1 MQLVLNVKDYGAKG
15 DGVTLDT
22 RAILDAINAC
32 NNGVVYFPAGRYLT
46 GTIFLKSGVT
56 LYLSLIHI

>member
-1 MQLVLNVKDYGAKG
+1 MVLNVKDYGAKG

-32 NNGVVYFPAGRYLT
+32 NNGVVYLPDRNDIFKKRRYAV
-46 GTIFLKSGVT
+46 SV
-56 LYLSLIHI
+56 